1 MSAIEYIAIIALLLS
16 VILLIKVYSLQSR
29 LNDLKSDVER
39 LENRSGILGIQG
51 SSLSGTFTATPIH
64 SLDTGDSKEIN
75 EKLLLLIREG
85 KKIQAIKELRTAKDL
100 SLKDAKDYVDQLEKL

>member
-39 LENRSGILGIQG
+39 LENRSGIQG
-51 SSLSGTFTATPIH
+51 TSLSGTIPASPPHI
-64 SLDTGDSKEIN
+64 LDAGASEDIN
-75 EKLLLLIREG
+75 ERLLLLIREG
-85 KKIQAIKELRTAKDL
+85 KRFKP
-100 SLKDAKDYVDQLEKL
+100 

>member
-39 LENRSGILGIQG
+39 LENRSGIQG
-51 SSLSGTFTATPIH
+51 TSLSASTPPHI
-64 SLDTGDSKEIN
+64 LDAGASEDIN
-75 EKLLLLIREG
+75 ERLLLLIREG

-100 SLKDAKDYVDQLEKL
+100 SLKDAKDYVDHLEKL

>member
-39 LENRSGILGIQG
+39 LENRSGIQG
-51 SSLSGTFTATPIH
+51 TSLSGTIPATPPHI
-64 SLDTGDSKEIN
+64 LDAGASEDIN
-75 EKLLLLIREG
+75 ERLLLLIREG
-85 KKIQAIKELRTAKDL
+85 KRFKP
-100 SLKDAKDYVDQLEKL
+100 